1 MILPNCPAL
10 FRSIAV
16 LLSVLAAGCSFAAST
31 GVTAATGV
39 SGMGE
44 ADARHLIGRTAFGA
58 SAAVVADMASLSR
71 EAAVSRLLAGSIREL
86 STPTDIVYRSPIQ
99 IKAMDDAERKELQRR
114 QGIDGR
120 VWWLEQMLN
129 APTPA
134 AQFQERMTLFWHN
147 HFVSSIEK
155 VKIMRLMLDQNQVLR
170 RHALGN
176 FSEMLH
182 AVSKTPAMVVYL
194 DSASNRRGSPNEN
207 FAREV
212 MELFTLG
219 EGNYTEAD
227 IKEAARAFTGWSV
240 DPATGEFLWRTRI
253 HDDGEKALFGQ
264 RGAFDGDAILDIL
277 LQRPETAVFITR
289 KLWLEFVSPTPD
301 EREVS
306 RIAARFRASRYE
318 IQTVMRELLMSRA
331 FWASENRGSLIKSPV
346 DLVVGS
352 LRTFDLEIP
361 ESRALALLLRNL
373 GQDLF
378 APPNV
383 RGWPGGAHWINS
395 STLLARK
402 QFIERIGRRGRLDMA
417 TMLAPEYQL
426 K

>member
-1 MILPNCPAL
+1 MPPSIHLVFAHWFAHCAAAL
-10 FRSIAV
+10 M
-16 LLSVLAAGCSFAAST
+16 SVMVAGAAFAANHSLT
-31 GVTAATGV
+31 IA
-39 SGMGE
+39 MGE
-44 ADARHLIGRTAFGA
+44 ADALHLLGRTAFGA
-58 SAAVVADMASLSR
+58 PAGVLADMAKLPR
-71 EAAVSRLLAGSIREL
+71 EAAVDRLLAGPVREVSL
-86 STPTDIVYRSPIQ
+86 PADMPYRSPQQ
-99 IKAMDDAERKELQRR
+99 IRAMDENERKELQRK
-114 QGIDGR
+114 QGLDGR

-147 HFVSSIEK
+147 HLVSSIEK
-155 VKIMRLMLDQNQVLR
+155 VKVMRLMLEQNQVLR
-170 RHALGN
+170 QHALGN
-176 FSEMLH
+176 FGEMLH

-240 DPATGEFLWRTRI
+240 EPATGEFLWRPRM
-253 HDDGEKALFGQ
+253 HDQGEKTLFGQ
-264 RGAFDGDAILDIL
+264 RGAFDGDAVLDIL
-277 LQRPETAVFITR
+277 LQRPETAVFLTR
-289 KLWLEFVSPTPD
+289 KLWREFISPTPN
-301 EREVS
+301 EREVQ
-306 RIAARFRASRYE
+306 RIAARFRASRYD
-318 IQTVMRELLMSRA
+318 IKTVMRELLLSQA
-331 FWASENRGSLIKSPV
+331 FWASENRASLIKSPV

-352 LRTFDLEIP
+352 LRSIEREIP
-361 ESRALALLLRNL
+361 ETRALALLLRNL
-373 GQDLF
+373 GQDLL

-383 RGWPGGAHWINS
+383 RGWPGGEHWINS

-402 QFIERIGRRGRLDMA
+402 QFIERIGRRGQLDMA
-417 TMLAPEYQL
+417 LMLAPEYQL